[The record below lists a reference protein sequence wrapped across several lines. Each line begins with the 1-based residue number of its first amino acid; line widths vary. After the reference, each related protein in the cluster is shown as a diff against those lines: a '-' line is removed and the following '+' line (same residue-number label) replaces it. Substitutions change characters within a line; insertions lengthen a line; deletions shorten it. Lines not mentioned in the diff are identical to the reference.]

1 MQHHGFNQTRPKGS
15 NSFFYVR
22 NFCFITAAW
31 SVTNV
36 LFEPRHDKTFLQV
49 KSSQVKSSNIYLKS
63 DYLYNMVTQAPKR
76 FFFRLTYIKY
86 HSHIYHNNFNMLNNT
101 KIKLY
106 NTGMQEQV
114 TFYTMQTLKLIVV
127 SDQV

>member
-1 MQHHGFNQTRPKGS
+1 MSKQ
-15 NSFFYVR
+15 R
-22 NFCFITAAW
+22 N
-31 SVTNV
+31 V
-36 LFEPRHDKTFLQV
+36 V

-114 TFYTMQTLKLIVV
+114 TFYTMQTLKLIVAMQAIHGA
-127 SDQV
+127 SAL